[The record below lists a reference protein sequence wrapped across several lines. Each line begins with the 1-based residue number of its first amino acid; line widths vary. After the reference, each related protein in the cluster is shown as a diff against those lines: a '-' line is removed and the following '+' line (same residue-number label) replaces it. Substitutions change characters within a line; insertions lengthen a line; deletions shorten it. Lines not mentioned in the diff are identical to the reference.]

1 MRHFVPVPRFFASN
15 LMFNPRMKRGVG
27 LMENFFVEFMQ
38 EDPDILA
45 KSRFDID
52 GIDYE
57 VTIITAAAGSLNNR
71 YLPEIIQVDDTNLI
85 VAFDGEHFERKIN
98 ESVQQAQEELEE
110 IGNTQD
116 YPNHIG
122 SAAAAVMSLYL
133 NRALTSVKQHLK
145 HRSTEHH
152 EFFWENETEE

>member
-1 MRHFVPVPRFFASN
+1 
-15 LMFNPRMKRGVG
+15 
-27 LMENFFVEFMQ
+27 MENFFVEFMQ
-38 EDPDILA
+38 AEPDILA

-57 VTIITAAAGSLNNR
+57 VTIITAAPGSLSNR
-71 YLPEIIQVDDTNLI
+71 YLPEVIEVDDTSI
-85 VAFDGEHFERKIN
+85 VVAFDGEYFERKIN

-110 IGNTQD
+110 IGNTLD

-122 SAAAAVMSLYL
+122 SAAASVMSLYL

-145 HRSTEHH
+145 LRNSDERH
-152 EFFWENETEE
+152 EFFWEDNE

>member
-1 MRHFVPVPRFFASN
+1 
-15 LMFNPRMKRGVG
+15 
-27 LMENFFVEFMQ
+27 MENFFVEFIQ
-38 EDPDILA
+38 EDPDVLA

-57 VTIITAAAGSLNNR
+57 VTIITAAPGSLNNR
-71 YLPEIIQVDDTNLI
+71 YLPEVIQIDDTNI
-85 VAFDGEHFERKIN
+85 VVAFDGEYFERRIN

-122 SAAAAVMSLYL
+122 SAAASVMSLYL
-133 NRALTSVKQHLK
+133 NRALTSVKKHLK
-145 HRSTEHH
+145 SQGTERH
-152 EFFWENETEE
+152 EFFWEDEE

>member
-1 MRHFVPVPRFFASN
+1 MD
-15 LMFNPRMKRGVG
+15 
-27 LMENFFVEFMQ
+27 NFFVEFIQ
-38 EDPDILA
+38 EDPDVLA

-57 VTIITAAAGSLNNR
+57 VTIIAAAAGSLKNR
-71 YLPEIIQVDDTNLI
+71 YLPEVIELDDTKI
-85 VAFDGEHFERKIN
+85 VVAFDGAYFEKKIN

-122 SAAAAVMSLYL
+122 SAAASVMSLYL
-133 NRALTSVKQHLK
+133 NRALASVRQHLK
-145 HRSTEHH
+145 FRNAEPH
-152 EFFWENETEE
+152 EFFWKDEAEE